1 MMAGVSPEGHAR
13 RTSVIGLAGA
23 LFGIVLFAWFVREV
37 GPDLIWNGVRDVGWG
52 LAVIVALTGLRF
64 AVRAVTWRLCLEP
77 PHRLPFR
84 EAFAAIVAGDAVG
97 NLTPLG
103 VIASEPAKVALV
115 GRRVPF
121 GPALTALAIENMFY
135 ALSVAAV
142 IAAATLALLF
152 TVELPGPVRR
162 ASQLAIAAIVL
173 IFVAAAWTLW
183 RRPLVISHALAMILP
198 RTWAARVKL
207 DRVRAL
213 EEQIFSFAAR
223 RRGVLAPVIAGEV
236 AFHAL
241 GMLEVYV
248 TWLFMLGTPPPLL
261 IAFILEGANRLITV
275 VFKFIPLRIGV
286 DEYGTGTLT
295 QILGYGAAPGATL
308 AIVRKARVVFWV
320 MIGTALLVRIG
331 LTRTAD
337 PRPTDGH

>member
-23 LFGIVLFAWFVREV
+23 LFGIALFAWFVREV
-37 GPDLIWNGVRDVGWG
+37 GPNLIWTGVHDVGWG
-52 LAVIVALTGLRF
+52 LVTIVILTGLRF
-64 AVRAVTWRLCLEP
+64 AVRAVTWGLCLEP
-77 PHRLPFR
+77 PHVLPFR
-84 EAFAAIVAGDAVG
+84 EAFAAVVAGDAVG

-121 GPALTALAIENMFY
+121 GPALTALAIENLFY
-135 ALSVAAV
+135 ALSVAAML
-142 IAAATLALLF
+142 AAATLALLV
-152 TVELPGPVRR
+152 TVELPGPLRS
-162 ASQLAIAAIVL
+162 ASQLAIAAIAL

-183 RRPLVISHALAMILP
+183 RRPAMISRALSIVLP
-198 RTWAARVKL
+198 RRWAGRVRI

-223 RRGVLAPVIAGEV
+223 RPGVLAPVVAGEV

-241 GMLEVYV
+241 GVLEVYV

-275 VFKFIPLRIGV
+275 VFKFVPLRIGV

-308 AIVRKARVVFWV
+308 AIVRKVRVVFWV
-320 MIGTALLVRIG
+320 LIGTALLVRKG

-337 PRPTDGH
+337 SRQTEH